1 MDSKKMAAVG
11 AAVFEYI
18 RSEEEV
24 LCASLAAA
32 GGAAPAPE
40 MSPAAKPWGLG
51 GRQQQMELRNLMQWR
66 AFAGAR
72 LR

>member
-1 MDSKKMAAVG
+1 MNSKKMAAVG

-18 RSEEEV
+18 RSEEEA
-24 LCASLAAA
+24 LCASLAAGRA
-32 GGAAPAPE
+32 AAPAPGIP
-40 MSPAAKPWGLG
+40 PAAKPWGPS

-66 AFAGAR
+66 AFAGVR